1 MERCLWEAARKAAV
15 PSFGVLRRDR
25 TDRLRSGW
33 GPPREKT
40 APNGST
46 RGTLVYTSLSREAKT
61 EISGNMSCLAEG
73 EKVCLHKQLPSLAM
87 PKGQQSS

>member
-1 MERCLWEAARKAAV
+1 MERCLWESARKAAV

-25 TDRLRSGW
+25 TDRLRSDW

-46 RGTLVYTSLSREAKT
+46 RGTLVYTSLGWEAKT
-61 EISGNMSCLAEG
+61 KISDKSKIG
-73 EKVCLHKQLPSLAM
+73 ETLLRLLEEP
-87 PKGQQSS
+87 